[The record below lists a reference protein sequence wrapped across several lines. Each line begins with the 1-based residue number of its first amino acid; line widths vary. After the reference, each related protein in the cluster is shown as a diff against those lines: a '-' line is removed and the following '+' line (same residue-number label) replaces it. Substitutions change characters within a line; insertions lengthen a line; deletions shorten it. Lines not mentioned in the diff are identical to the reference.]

1 MQITQNETQRE
12 KTAEKN
18 EQIISELQN
27 SFTQPKVYVIGGSEE
42 EEIEEWGQKKYKE
55 IIAIIFPNV
64 TIYVQIQE
72 KLQTKEI

>member
-12 KTAEKN
+12 KTAEKD

-27 SFTQPKVYVIGGSEE
+27 SFKQPKVYVIGGSEE

>member
-1 MQITQNETQRE
+1 MG
-12 KTAEKN
+12 A
-18 EQIISELQN
+18 
-27 SFTQPKVYVIGGSEE
+27 
-42 EEIEEWGQKKYKE
+42 EEISKE

>member
-27 SFTQPKVYVIGGSEE
+27 SFKQLKVYVIGGSEE
-42 EEIEEWGQKKYKE
+42 EEIEEWGQKKYLK
-55 IIAIIFPNV
+55 
-64 TIYVQIQE
+64 
-72 KLQTKEI
+72 K